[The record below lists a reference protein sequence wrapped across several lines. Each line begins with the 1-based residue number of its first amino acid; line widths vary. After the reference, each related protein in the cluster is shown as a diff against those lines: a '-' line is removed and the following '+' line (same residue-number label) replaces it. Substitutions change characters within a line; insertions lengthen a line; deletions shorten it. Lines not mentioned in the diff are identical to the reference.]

1 MTFHIRPAVI
11 AGAVLA
17 GVVGIAACGGGS
29 SNTAASASATPSAT
43 ATSSAPAGTG
53 GAGGA
58 RNNPY
63 ANPTVQACLKA
74 AGIAVPTFAAGARP
88 SGSFTRPSGSFTR
101 PSGSF
106 TRPSGSFT
114 RGAGGGGFGGG
125 TDSPEFQKIQQALT
139 ACGITLPTFS
149 RGAGGGGGA
158 PSASATPSG

>member
-43 ATSSAPAGTG
+43 ATSSAPAGI
-53 GAGGA
+53 GGA